1 MSGVLDS
8 SKLPPEILILLSDI
22 NNYEDMEYDHVYR
35 VLTSMTPETRRSFD
49 EEAVNLHRMYRSW
62 YVTPVESMDNATR
75 VSILAHVQASLLL
88 SCLRLVNRIH
98 PQGGGGGSGGGGAGA
113 GVPPAPNTCS

>member
-35 VLTSMTPETRRSFD
+35 VLTSMTPETRHLFD
-49 EEAVNLHRMYRSW
+49 EEA
-62 YVTPVESMDNATR
+62 
-75 VSILAHVQASLLL
+75 
-88 SCLRLVNRIH
+88 VNRIH

-113 GVPPAPNTCS
+113 GVPPAPNTCG